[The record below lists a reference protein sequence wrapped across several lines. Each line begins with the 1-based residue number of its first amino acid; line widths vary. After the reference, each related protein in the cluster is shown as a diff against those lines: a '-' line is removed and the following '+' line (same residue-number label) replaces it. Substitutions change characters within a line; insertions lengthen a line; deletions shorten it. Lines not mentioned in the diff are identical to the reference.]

1 MEAEFNIWETNRKHL
16 KTFLDTYSTEQLN
29 KIPVGFNNNLIWNIA
44 HIIVVQ
50 QSLVYLGSGLK
61 ANIPDSMIDRY
72 KPGTFVNGY
81 VEKDEIENIKELLI
95 SLIDQ
100 TKSDYHNK
108 VLKSYQKRELKSGF
122 KIHSIEDAITFNN
135 YHEGMHFGYIM
146 SIKKF
151 V

>member
-1 MEAEFNIWETNRKHL
+1 METEFNIWETNRKHFL
-16 KTFLDTYSTEQLN
+16 TFLDTYSIEQLN
-29 KIPVGFNNNLIWNIA
+29 KVPAGFNNNLIWNIA
-44 HIIVVQ
+44 HVIVVQ

-61 ANIPDSMIDRY
+61 ANIPDSMIERY
-72 KPGTFVNGY
+72 KPGTLVKGY
-81 VEKDEIENIKELLI
+81 VEKPEIEDIKGLLI
-95 SLIDQ
+95 SLIDR
-100 TKSDYHNK
+100 TKNDYHNQ
-108 VLKSYQKRELKSGF
+108 LFKSYEKRELKSGF